1 MTIRNRLKIVGI
13 VPIVFLILLSGY
25 FFVTSYLNFEKAN
38 ALKTILNNNA
48 ALSSTLVQISKE
60 RGLTSLYLGSAGK
73 EFSASLTKQ
82 RASTD
87 ESFKILKQKLVF
99 TDTSYIP
106 VLFDFL
112 GQGDSI
118 NTAQYNKLL
127 NNLNSISTL
136 RKSVD
141 DQSEDFK
148 KIFFNG
154 YTQKFATPT
163 LDNIE
168 QVKNFALNTDIS
180 SLVSSLLQL
189 STAKENAELERGFMA
204 YYMTKRSPMSFEAV
218 SYTHL
223 TLPTICSV

>member
-82 RASTD
+82 RANTD
-87 ESFKILKQKLVF
+87 ESFKTLKQKLVF

-112 GQGDSI
+112 GQSDSI
-118 NTAQYNKLL
+118 NTALYNKLL
-127 NNLNSISTL
+127 IQQLDLNN
-136 RKSVD
+136 
-141 DQSEDFK
+141 
-148 KIFFNG
+148 
-154 YTQKFATPT
+154 
-163 LDNIE
+163 
-168 QVKNFALNTDIS
+168 
-180 SLVSSLLQL
+180 
-189 STAKENAELERGFMA
+189 
-204 YYMTKRSPMSFEAV
+204 
-218 SYTHL
+218 
-223 TLPTICSV
+223 